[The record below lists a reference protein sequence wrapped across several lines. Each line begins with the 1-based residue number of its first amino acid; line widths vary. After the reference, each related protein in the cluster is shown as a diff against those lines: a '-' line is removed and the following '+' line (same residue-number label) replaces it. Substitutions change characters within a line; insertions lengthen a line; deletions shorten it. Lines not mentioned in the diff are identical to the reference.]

1 MKNLEQSIKDFK
13 EKLTAALESTQTQ
26 DELEK
31 VRVNFLGRQ
40 GEVVKLM
47 SQLKELDTEQKRI
60 FGPKLNQL
68 KKESEQA
75 YKERKNQFEQEA
87 RKLEI
92 LQKQQFDVTAYKF
105 SDLKGSTHVLSQIVQ
120 QIEDIFIS
128 MGYQVADG
136 PELETDFYNFEALN
150 IPKDHPARDS
160 HDTFWFNTPG
170 LLLRTQTSTIQI
182 HEMEKQGVPI
192 ALIGPGKVYRNEATD
207 ATHDFVFNQYEGLF
221 VDKNISMG
229 NLLATM
235 KSFLQQL
242 FEKKDLD
249 IRVRP
254 SFFPFVEP
262 GIEID
267 ASCPFC
273 KNGCSV
279 CKKTTWIELVG
290 AGLVHP
296 NVLKYCKVDPEKYS
310 GFAFGGGIERLAMV
324 KYGINDLRFF
334 HGGNIEFLKQF

>member
-1 MKNLEQSIKDFK
+1 MENLENSIKDFK
-13 EKLTAALESTQTQ
+13 EKLKVALEAASTY

-31 VRVNFLGRQ
+31 VRVIFLARQ
-40 GEVVKLM
+40 GKVVELM
-47 SQLKELDTEQKRI
+47 SQLKELSVNQKRI
-60 FGPKLNQL
+60 FGPKLNVL

-75 YKERKNQFEQEA
+75 YQQRKFELEQEA
-87 RKLEI
+87 RTLEI
-92 LQKQQFDVTAYKF
+92 LQKQQFDVTAYKC
-105 SDLKGSTHVLSQIVQ
+105 SELKGSTHVLSQIVE

-128 MGYQVADG
+128 MGYRVADG
-136 PELETDFYNFEALN
+136 PELETEYYNFDALN

-160 HDTFWFNTPG
+160 HDTFWFDIPG
-170 LLLRTQTSTIQI
+170 TLLRTQTSTVQI
-182 HEMEKQGVPI
+182 HEMEKHGAPI
-192 ALIGPGKVYRNEATD
+192 ALISPGRTYRNEATD
-207 ATHDFVFNQYEGLF
+207 ATHDFVFSQYEGLF
-221 VDKNISMG
+221 IDKNISMG

-235 KSFLQQL
+235 KTFYQRL
-242 FEKKDLD
+242 FEKEDLD

-273 KNGCSV
+273 KKGCSV
-279 CKKTTWIELVG
+279 CKKTGWIELVG

-296 NVLKYCKVDPEKYS
+296 NVLRYCKVDPEIYS

-334 HGGNIEFLKQF
+334 HGATIDFLKQF